1 MRSRHGHTPIHT
13 LVSGKKGLL
22 GQWVI
27 VSLTYAIRPKSDT
40 HMFGNAAIAAGQ
52 TYHIKTK
59 LALVADTDVVA
70 IVVPRRYS

>member
-1 MRSRHGHTPIHT
+1 
-13 LVSGKKGLL
+13 
-22 GQWVI
+22 
-27 VSLTYAIRPKSDT
+27 
-40 HMFGNAAIAAGQ
+40 MFGNAAIAAGQ